1 MYRLHLVRPVKPS
14 PPAEAQRSA
23 KVIAL
28 RAREEAR
35 RERLR
40 QLSQPNRPD
49 AA

>member
-1 MYRLHLVRPVKPS
+1 MYRLHLVRPVKS
-14 PPAEAQRSA
+14 MPPADAKRSA

-28 RAREEAR
+28 RVREEAR

-40 QLSQPNRPD
+40 HVSRPDRPD

>member
-1 MYRLHLVRPVKPS
+1 MYRLHLVRPVKS
-14 PPAEAQRSA
+14 APPVDAQRSA

-40 QLSQPNRPD
+40 QTPRPNRPD

>member
-1 MYRLHLVRPVKPS
+1 MYRLHLVRPVKSS
-14 PPAEAQRSA
+14 PPADAKRSA

-40 QLSQPNRPD
+40 QTSRPD
-49 AA
+49 RPDIA